1 MVCIRTSHHF
11 KIFKGC
17 LPWILLVPFL
27 NTLLYLFQHLQYSV
41 VIGVIFSILS
51 NTHNINT
58 IISTN
63 FLVWKLVEVSGNYFW
78 ANHQKSC
85 ENCAFPQN
93 FHNRKLGE
101 ISVFHAVTG
110 KHRNKW
116 NHWQRMES
124 YHDWILSYLN
134 ALKSTCQFKWVFFQQ
149 WEKYSLNLIIL
160 FLQYKV

>member
-1 MVCIRTSHHF
+1 MVRIRRSYHF

-27 NTLLYLFQHLQYSV
+27 NTLLSLFQHFQYSV

-63 FLVWKLVEVSGNYFW
+63 FLVWKLVEITSGRITRNP
-78 ANHQKSC
+78 AKTVH
-85 ENCAFPQN
+85 
-93 FHNRKLGE
+93 FHNRKLRE